1 MDNSEKLREALL
13 DLEESRKREHQQR
26 KTSEMLLA
34 GLHAIV
40 MGKNPDDIFHR
51 LLDVLREPL
60 GFEAAF
66 VLRESRDGS
75 MKAIASSDPAFT
87 ETVWQ
92 PRAMFERVFSGQPAA
107 AYDIEIIDEWRAQP
121 DLVKKTVLSALHF
134 AIHTCEPRAL
144 FVCTHPERA
153 HFSQQQVTLAH
164 RFSVLAMQALQNIDS
179 GLEITKLRQAEK
191 QIERLNLVLRT
202 VRNVNQLITKEKD
215 RDRLLQGIC
224 DILTMDR
231 GYANA
236 WIALL
241 DDRQK
246 ATATAES
253 SLNEDF
259 EPMAEQLRRGELT
272 HCAKEVLKHK
282 ESITRDP
289 VAECGDC
296 PLASKYQGRTSV
308 SVRLEHESKVF
319 GLITV
324 SVPQGLAQDE
334 EERSLF
340 REAADDIAFALHNL
354 EIEAARKRLEVQLI
368 SSQRL
373 ESVGRLAGGVA
384 HDFNNLL
391 TVILSS
397 CSFIVEE
404 LRMGDPLIDDLRQ
417 IDDAAK
423 RAVSLTRQLLAFS
436 RRQMLQ
442 VEVIDLNRTLENLD
456 KMLRRLIGE
465 DIDIVTEL
473 DDKMWKVEADP
484 GQIEQIVVNLVVNAR
499 DAMPTGGKLTLE
511 TANVELDEAYTRE
524 HIDVKPGPYVM
535 LAVSDTGCGMDAET
549 MGQIFEPFFTTK
561 EKDRGTGLGLSTVY
575 GIVKQHHGNIW
586 VYSEPG
592 KGAIFKIYLPKTG
605 AAEAQAQKNNH
616 ANEDTRGS
624 ETVLVVE
631 DEPTVLKLAVRALE
645 RKGYHVLQAGNG
657 LEGQAVA
664 NAYDGPIQLLLT
676 DVVMPKASGK
686 EMAEK
691 LLVTRPEMKVVFMS
705 GYTDNSIVHH
715 GVLDKGMHFVQKP
728 FTANSLTKKVRAVLD
743 GQ

>member
-1 MDNSEKLREALL
+1 MTMDNSEKLREALL
-13 DLEESRKREHQQR
+13 DLDESRNRERQQR

-75 MKAIASSDPAFT
+75 LKTIASSDPAFA

-121 DLVKKTVLSALHF
+121 DPVKKMARSALHF

-153 HFSQQQVTLAH
+153 HFSQQHVTLAH
-164 RFSVLAMQALQNIDS
+164 RFSVLAMQALQKIDS
-179 GLEITKLRQAEK
+179 GLEITKLKQAEK
-191 QIERLNLVLRT
+191 QIDRLNLVLRA
-202 VRNVNQLITKEKD
+202 VRNVSQLITKEKD
-215 RDRLLQGIC
+215 QNRLLQGVC
-224 DILTMDR
+224 DILTKDR
-231 GYANA
+231 GYATA

-241 DDRQK
+241 DDNK
-246 ATATAES
+246 KVTATAQS
-253 SLNEDF
+253 GLAEDF
-259 EPMAEQLRRGELT
+259 EPMAKQLRRGELT
-272 HCAKEVLKHK
+272 HCVKEVLNLK
-282 ESITRDP
+282 ESIIKNP
-289 VAECGDC
+289 IMECADC
-296 PLASKYQGRTSV
+296 PLASKYEGRTSV
-308 SVRLEHESKVF
+308 SVRLEHEGKIH
-319 GLITV
+319 GLITI

-334 EERSLF
+334 EERSIF

-354 EIEAARKRLEVQLI
+354 EIEAARKKLEVQLI

-397 CSFIVEE
+397 CSFIIEE
-404 LRMGDPLIDDLRQ
+404 LRMGDPLIEDLRQ

-442 VEVIDLNRTLENLD
+442 VEAIDLNKTLEDLD

-465 DIDIVTEL
+465 DIDIATKL
-473 DDKMWKVEADP
+473 DNKIWKVEADP
-484 GQIEQIVVNLVVNAR
+484 GQIEQIVMNLVVNAR

-511 TANVELDEAYTRE
+511 TANVELDETYARD
-524 HIDVKPGPYVM
+524 HVDVTPGPHVM

-575 GIVKQHHGNIW
+575 GIVKQHKGNIW

-592 KGAIFKIYLPKTG
+592 KGAIFKVYLPKTG
-605 AAEAQAQKNNH
+605 ATEAQAQKNSH
-616 ANEDTRGS
+616 ANKDSGGN

-631 DEPTVLKLAVRALE
+631 DEAAVLKLAVRALE
-645 RKGYHVLQAGNG
+645 RKGYKVLQAGNG

-664 NAYDGPIQLLLT
+664 DAHDGPIQLLLT

-691 LLVTRPEMKVVFMS
+691 LLAKRPKLKVVFMS

-728 FTANSLTKKVRAVLD
+728 FTANSLT
-743 GQ
+743 